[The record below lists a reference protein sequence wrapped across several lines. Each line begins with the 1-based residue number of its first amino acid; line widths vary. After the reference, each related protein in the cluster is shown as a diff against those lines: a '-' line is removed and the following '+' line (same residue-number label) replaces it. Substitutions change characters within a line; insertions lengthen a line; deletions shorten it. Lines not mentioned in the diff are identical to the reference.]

1 MENNELDLKRKESFE
16 DTPFSEINALMS
28 IQQPTRREWIKDRK
42 VGNQIFSY
50 VSGDLVIRL
59 LNKAFRNRWSFEIKD
74 TRVVE
79 STDKWDKYKKENVSQ
94 SPVVQVLGSLT
105 VPGWGTRE
113 QWGAQPIVGGQETQ
127 EHAFK
132 AAGTDAMKKCASMFG
147 ITLDLYGQSGIEEL
161 MITPEDYLRDDTETF
176 AKIKEN
182 ILNRDKNIGQAE
194 PDLEA
199 EENQVEEIKED
210 VNANTEFDNALDIP
224 QQNNQDNLVQTNEEI
239 PAVNEKEINV
249 SVVEEEVAPPAPT
262 SSPSTQ
268 TKAAGIGKWRHE
280 DIMEMKEIKNIL
292 GLEDNSEL
300 DKYVKEFMN
309 NDQVTMKGHITH
321 SNIRDF
327 ITFIQHN
334 YLNAPK

>member
-1 MENNELDLKRKESFE
+1 MKNNELDLKGKESFE

-28 IQQPTRREWIKDRK
+28 IQQPTPREWIKERQ
-42 VGNQIFSY
+42 VGRQTFSY

-147 ITLDLYGQSGIEEL
+147 VTLDLYGQSGIEEL
-161 MITPEDYLRDDTETF
+161 VITPEDYLRDDTETF

-194 PDLEA
+194 PDLE
-199 EENQVEEIKED
+199 EENEVEERKED
-210 VNANTEFDNALDIP
+210 LNVHTESVDELNIP
-224 QQNNQDNLVQTNEEI
+224 QQNNQDNRVQTNEEI
-239 PAVNEKEINV
+239 NV
-249 SVVEEEVAPPAPT
+249 PTVEEEVTPPAPT
-262 SSPSTQ
+262 PSPSTE
-268 TKAAGIGKWRHE
+268 TKAVGIGKWRHE
-280 DIMEMKEIKNIL
+280 DIMEMKEIKNVL

>member
-1 MENNELDLKRKESFE
+1 MENNELDLKGKESFE
-16 DTPFSEINALMS
+16 ETPFSEINALMS
-28 IQQPTRREWIKDRK
+28 IQQPTPREWIKERQ
-42 VGNQIFSY
+42 VGRQTFSY

-147 ITLDLYGQSGIEEL
+147 VTLDLYGQSGIEEL

-199 EENQVEEIKED
+199 EKNEVEEIKED
-210 VNANTEFDNALDIP
+210 VNAGIESGDALNTP
-224 QQNNQDNLVQTNEEI
+224 QQNNQTNEEV
-239 PAVNEKEINV
+239 PVVDETETNV
-249 SVVEEEVAPPAPT
+249 PVVEEKVTPTAPT
-262 SSPSTQ
+262 PSPSTN

-280 DIMEMKEIKNIL
+280 DIMEMKEIKNVL